1 MNTKNK
7 IELFDIDDNFLGKLL
22 YDHSTGKNI
31 VWATDMYNNFGSS
44 FGKNNQMHVDDVI
57 NIYKKG
63 LLVPRIMK
71 SKDEQLER
79 SKKNAEVFTPSWVI
93 NKMNNYCDEQWFG
106 SGNIFNIE
114 NSDNTWTTTKEKIEF
129 KNKNGWKEYVDSKR
143 IEITCGEAPYV
154 VSRYDV
160 TNGNILKI
168 DDRIGILDRKIRI
181 VNENVKTKKT
191 WLQWVYRAYE
201 SVYGYEYQG
210 DSLFFARINLLQS
223 FTDYYYDRFN
233 EFPEKRMTD
242 RIIKIIS
249 WNFWQMDGLNDSS
262 PTEKP
267 IEKFEQLSLDDL
279 FADSN
284 FKEDKIVYCKIK
296 DWRTNA
302 IIEYKKIK
310 EEDEK

>member
-1 MNTKNK
+1 MNKKET
-7 IELFDIDDNFLGKLL
+7 EDLFNLEFIISNNLL
-22 YDHSTGKNI
+22 ADHTTGKNI
-31 VWATDMYNNFGSS
+31 VWATDMYSNYGRGFNRNDQMCVSDIIMIL
-44 FGKNNQMHVDDVI
+44 KNGV
-57 NIYKKG
+57 
-63 LLVPRIMK
+63 LVPRIMK
-71 SKDEQLER
+71 SKNVQSER
-79 SKKNAEVFTPSWVI
+79 SKKNGEVFTPSWVI

-106 SGNIFNIE
+106 SKNIFNIE
-114 NSDNTWTTTKEKIEF
+114 NSNNTWTKTKEKIEF
-129 KNKNGWKEYVDSKR
+129 KEKNGWKEYVDSKR

-160 TNGNILKI
+160 TNGKALKT

-181 VNENVKTKKT
+181 INENVNTKKT

-210 DSLFFARINLLQS
+210 DSLFFARINLVQS
-223 FTDYYYDRFN
+223 FVDYYYDRFN
-233 EFPEKRMTD
+233 ELPEKRMIN

-249 WNFWQMDGLNDSS
+249 WNFWQMDGLKDSS

-284 FKEDKIVYCKIK
+284 SIEDKVIYCKIK

-302 IIEYKKIK
+302 IIEYKKLK
-310 EEDEK
+310 EEDE